1 MTLRDCSTRTM
12 ESALS
17 AGEGDVVT
25 PCANIA
31 TTQNQITKSVIVRD
45 ATVVEQLVSYAN
57 TAKTL
62 EWYMKLLQP
71 AKPNRRQRIKPVIAQ
86 TATGAEQWSI

>member
-1 MTLRDCSTRTM
+1 M
-12 ESALS
+12 
-17 AGEGDVVT
+17 
-25 PCANIA
+25 
-31 TTQNQITKSVIVRD
+31 RD

-71 AKPNRRQRIKPVIAQ
+71 AKPNRRQRIKWVIAQ
-86 TATGAEQWSI
+86 TATGAEQCSISLMEALVSRPEGNQVIHSLLSSPPGKFLELGVDALLTDVR